1 MTINQREYKCAK
13 MSQNKSK
20 QDQRS
25 QKRVKP
31 CQNESKRIKMSQNE
45 SKCVKRTQTKSNVL
59 KVSLSLDYLDVK
71 APQLIN
77 CTPNSSPWIHIIMQE
92 IKEKCL

>member
-25 QKRVKP
+25 QKRVKTS
-31 CQNESKRIKMSQNE
+31 QNESKRIKMMS
-45 SKCVKRTQTKSNVL
+45 QTKGPS
-59 KVSLSLDYLDVK
+59 
-71 APQLIN
+71 I
-77 CTPNSSPWIHIIMQE
+77 
-92 IKEKCL
+92 